1 MCSHRTKALSLAVVA
16 TRLVLSLRIRDVAL
30 VLGGLLLFICS
41 THRHAAA
48 SRPSRSGHV
57 N

>member
-30 VLGGLLLFICS
+30 VLGDLLLCICS
-41 THRHAAA
+41 THRHATY
-48 SRPSRSGHV
+48 SRRSRSGHV